1 MTMNGMLFGMPELG
15 HGRSRAINAEN
26 PTGEKGRGGMASS
39 VLGKSRKG
47 SPCLRNIKSGDTVV
61 LADIKGC
68 GVITH
73 IWFTLFP
80 KTTDADCFVF
90 RDLVLRMYWD
100 GEEAPSVEVP
110 LGDFFCCGFG
120 KECKVT
126 SMPILVLP
134 VRGFNSYFAMP
145 FRTGAKITI
154 ENQHRN
160 TVPEIFYQIDYN
172 LYDALP
178 EHTEYFHAQW
188 RRQPITT
195 KGEDYVVLDGVKGRG
210 TYIGTYLAL
219 QTLERYWWGEGEMK
233 FYIDGDTE
241 YPTICGTGT
250 EDYFGGSYSFA
261 HQENGRTVEE
271 TYSTLFMGYPYC
283 SNRDDTVHNEFHN
296 DDVPPMRGF
305 YRFHIPDPI
314 YFEQDLKVTLQQIGV
329 GHGGLFERQDDVT
342 TVAYWYQEAPHA
354 PFPPLPGAAE
364 RRPR

>member
-160 TVPEIFYQIDYN
+160 TV
-172 LYDALP
+172 
-178 EHTEYFHAQW
+178 
-188 RRQPITT
+188 RRSSTRSTT
-195 KGEDYVVLDGVKGRG
+195 TCMTRCRSTRSTSTRSG
-210 TYIGTYLAL
+210 A
-219 QTLERYWWGEGEMK
+219 
-233 FYIDGDTE
+233 
-241 YPTICGTGT
+241 
-250 EDYFGGSYSFA
+250 GSRSRRR
-261 HQENGRTVEE
+261 GRT
-271 TYSTLFMGYPYC
+271 TSSST
-283 SNRDDTVHNEFHN
+283 
-296 DDVPPMRGF
+296 
-305 YRFHIPDPI
+305 
-314 YFEQDLKVTLQQIGV
+314 
-329 GHGGLFERQDDVT
+329 
-342 TVAYWYQEAPHA
+342 A
-354 PFPPLPGAAE
+354 
-364 RRPR
+364 